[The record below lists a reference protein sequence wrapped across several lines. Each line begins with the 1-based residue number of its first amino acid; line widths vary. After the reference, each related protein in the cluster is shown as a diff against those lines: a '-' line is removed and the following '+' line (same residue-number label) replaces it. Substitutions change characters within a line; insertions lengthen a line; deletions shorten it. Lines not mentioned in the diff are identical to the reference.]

1 MNNVDVAGTYGPIDR
16 QQLFEMMKTG
26 ELDTLIVGFVDIQGR
41 LMGKRLTADY
51 CLETE
56 LVHGS
61 KFCTYLL
68 GTDLDLNTI
77 EGYSYMSWETGYG
90 DWIAEPDWATLNVLP
105 WQEKTALVFADV
117 INEEHKDVP
126 ISPRSI
132 LKKQIERANDKG
144 LFPKMVSEL
153 EFYLFNE
160 SFESAFK
167 KDYRDLQV
175 AGQFNEDYSL
185 LQGSKNEPFYRHIR
199 NMMTKAG
206 VPIES
211 SKGEAHIGQHEI
223 NLKYGDALTSADR
236 HILLKHG
243 MKEMAIQQDYALTFM
258 AKPHHDW
265 TGSSGHIHL
274 SLSDESGN
282 TNYFYDEHETNGMS
296 ETMQHFLAGIL
307 AYTKDFSLFY
317 APYVNSYKRFVPDSW
332 APTNIVWSKDNR
344 SSGYRIVGEGKGMRI
359 ENRIPGADFNPYL
372 AYSAML
378 GAGLKGLEQKLPLSK
393 EHIGNAYQSEEVPRI
408 PATLYEAID
417 CWKNS
422 TVVHEVLGEDVTLHY
437 LHTAVVEQEQH
448 NRYVSEFEIKRNFEQ
463 C

>member
-16 QQLFEMMKTG
+16 KQLFEMMKTG

-117 INEEHKDVP
+117 INEERKDVP

-167 KDYRDLQV
+167 KDYRDLQI

-243 MKEMAIQQDYALTFM
+243 MKEMAIQQDYALTF
-258 AKPHHDW
+258 
-265 TGSSGHIHL
+265 
-274 SLSDESGN
+274 
-282 TNYFYDEHETNGMS
+282 TNGS
-296 ETMQHFLAGIL
+296 TTVWI
-307 AYTKDFSLFY
+307 TKQ
-317 APYVNSYKRFVPDSW
+317 
-332 APTNIVWSKDNR
+332 I
-344 SSGYRIVGEGKGMRI
+344 
-359 ENRIPGADFNPYL
+359 
-372 AYSAML
+372 
-378 GAGLKGLEQKLPLSK
+378 
-393 EHIGNAYQSEEVPRI
+393 
-408 PATLYEAID
+408 
-417 CWKNS
+417 
-422 TVVHEVLGEDVTLHY
+422 
-437 LHTAVVEQEQH
+437 
-448 NRYVSEFEIKRNFEQ
+448 
-463 C
+463 

>member
-1 MNNVDVAGTYGPIDR
+1 
-16 QQLFEMMKTG
+16 
-26 ELDTLIVGFVDIQGR
+26 
-41 LMGKRLTADY
+41 
-51 CLETE
+51 
-56 LVHGS
+56 
-61 KFCTYLL
+61 
-68 GTDLDLNTI
+68 
-77 EGYSYMSWETGYG
+77 
-90 DWIAEPDWATLNVLP
+90 
-105 WQEKTALVFADV
+105 
-117 INEEHKDVP
+117 
-126 ISPRSI
+126 
-132 LKKQIERANDKG
+132 
-144 LFPKMVSEL
+144 
-153 EFYLFNE
+153 
-160 SFESAFK
+160 
-167 KDYRDLQV
+167 
-175 AGQFNEDYSL
+175 
-185 LQGSKNEPFYRHIR
+185 
-199 NMMTKAG
+199 MMTKAG